1 MLAYSYP
8 ASVTQI
14 APADFLV
21 RFKDVPEAIT
31 GGATAEEALANAP
44 DALASA
50 VEGYLELGR
59 ALPEPSALG
68 RGQTAVSLDPHL
80 AARAILLREMSAQGL
95 SKVALAARMD
105 RDEKVI
111 RRIVSGK
118 GASLDLTLAAL
129 RAVGVRPALA
139 A

>member
-8 ASVTQI
+8 ASVTQV
-14 APADFLV
+14 APNDFLV
-21 RFKDVPEAIT
+21 RFADVPEAIT
-31 GGATAEEALANAP
+31 GGATRDEALANAP
-44 DALASA
+44 DALAAA

-59 ALPEPSALG
+59 DLPEPHALA
-68 RGQTAVSLDPHL
+68 QDEIAVSLDPHL

-95 SKVALAARMD
+95 SKVALAARMN

-118 GASLDLTLAAL
+118 GVSLALTLTAL
-129 RAVGVRPALA
+129 RAIGVRPALA